1 MIITSFKVHS
11 LHIWATVFTG
21 IILLNSMQAQIAKPG
36 YDDKMLFRGATGIT
50 TGAVQQ
56 SYTLTG
62 YGTVSQQSAPLSI
75 AVPLSIRMLLAVA
88 NTVGMAKA
96 DTSELQGIADTRI
109 SLSYVLPGDK
119 FWLAAGASIPT
130 GKTKLSN
137 AELET
142 STKISQAAL
151 GMKVPVFGQG
161 FNGNVGIAYATAF
174 TRRLVF
180 GIGTSFSYKGSYE
193 PIEAASIKYDAGD
206 EISAN
211 IGLDFITYSKLA
223 RFSFDISGTYFL
235 EDKLDGTKI
244 FQSGP
249 RAIIV
254 AVYSL
259 KTGEYNHQVST
270 RIRYRQQN
278 SSITDSSTT
287 KFDAGLQAEG
297 QYSLTYQLNE
307 WLIGSGVVEMKYYT
321 PDQFLLGG
329 QLIKSGNAEIVSIG
343 ADFAF
348 LVSDIIAPTMNIRYS
363 IGNITI
369 DDVFYDINGFEI
381 GVGLKVSF

>member
-1 MIITSFKVHS
+1 M
-11 LHIWATVFTG
+11 
-21 IILLNSMQAQIAKPG
+21 NSSQAQIAKPG
-36 YDDKMLFRGATGIT
+36 YDDKMLFRGATGVT
-50 TGAVQQ
+50 TGAAYQ
-56 SYTLTG
+56 SYSLSG
-62 YGTVSQQSAPLSI
+62 FGTVLQQSAPISI
-75 AVPLSIRMLLAVA
+75 AVPLSNRMLLAIA
-88 NTVGMAKA
+88 NSAGMAKA

-130 GKTKLSN
+130 GQTKLSN

-193 PIEAASIKYDAGD
+193 PIEAANIKYDAGD
-206 EISAN
+206 EFSAN
-211 IGLDFITYSKLA
+211 IGLDFITYSKEA
-223 RFSFDISGTYFL
+223 RFSFDISGTYFM
-235 EDKLDGTKI
+235 EDQLDGKKI

-259 KTGEYNHQVST
+259 KTGEYNHQLNS

-278 SSITDSSTT
+278 TSITDTTTT

-297 QYSLTYQLNE
+297 QYSLTYQLND
-307 WLIGSGVVEMKYYT
+307 WLVGSGVIEVKYYT
-321 PDQFLLGG
+321 PDQFQLGG
-329 QLIKSGNAEIVSIG
+329 QLVESGNAEITSIG
-343 ADFAF
+343 TDFAF
-348 LVSDIIAPTMNIRYS
+348 LVSDIVSPTMNIRYS
-363 IGNITI
+363 FGNITI
-369 DDVFYDINGFEI
+369 DDTFYEINGFEVGI
-381 GVGLKVSF
+381 GLKVSF